1 MLRGVP
7 REAKEREIVAVATA
21 MIGGEI
27 NLIEG
32 CRQING
38 LMHEIDDPACWDLHR
53 PFIAV
58 DSETDHLP
66 FGELRKLWHPD
77 FLPQADEEA
86 EKYLASRRPMII
98 EACQRI
104 IQAFGPTT
112 PAPSG
117 PRAG

>member
-7 REAKEREIVAVATA
+7 RETKEREIVAVATA

-32 CRQING
+32 CREING
-38 LMHEIDDPACWDLHR
+38 LLHEIDDPAHRDLHR
-53 PFIAV
+53 PFIGV

-77 FLPQADEEA
+77 FLPQVDEEV
-86 EKYLASRRPMII
+86 ERYLTSRRSMII

-104 IQAFGPTT
+104 IQAFEPDRPG
-112 PAPSG
+112 
-117 PRAG
+117 AG